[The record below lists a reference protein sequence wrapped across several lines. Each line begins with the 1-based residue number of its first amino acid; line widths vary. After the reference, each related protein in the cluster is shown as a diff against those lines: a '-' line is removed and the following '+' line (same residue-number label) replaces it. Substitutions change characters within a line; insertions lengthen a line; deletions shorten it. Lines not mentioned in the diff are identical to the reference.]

1 MMTLYDE
8 AVMRTIIDLP
18 EEQVSALARWCDER
32 KISRA
37 EAIRRALAVML
48 TNQQQVGRV
57 QAFGAW
63 KRKDMDSRSFVE
75 NLRKEWDT

>member
-8 AVMRTIIDLP
+8 ANMRTIIDLP
-18 EEQVSALARWCDER
+18 DEQASALARWCDER

-48 TNQQQVGRV
+48 ANQQQAGRE

-75 NLRKEWDT
+75 NLREEWDS